1 MARSLTILLRIC
13 VIATAAAMLLL
24 CAHAARAQNFS
35 PATGSTAAPPA
46 GATDS
51 VYGFNPGQGTPQ
63 SADPLEQG
71 AGYAP
76 APQQAA
82 PQAPYGYYPSMAQQ
96 AASAPSP
103 YPPAAQPQAPYGYNA
118 AQYAAAAPP
127 GPLQRT
133 TNYGTQA
140 PTDPQAFYQQPYN
153 GGARTNST

>member
-24 CAHAARAQNFS
+24 CVHAARAQNFS
-35 PATGSTAAPPA
+35 PAAGSAAPPA

-76 APQQAA
+76 APQ
-82 PQAPYGYYPSMAQQ
+82 APYGYYPSMAQQ
-96 AASAPSP
+96 AAPAPSP

-118 AQYAAAAPP
+118 TQYAAAAPP
-127 GPLQRT
+127 GPSQRP
-133 TNYGTQA
+133 TNY
-140 PTDPQAFYQQPYN
+140 
-153 GGARTNST
+153 